1 MPSEIEVVN
10 LALSNIR
17 AGSIND
23 LNEAS
28 LQAQVAKL
36 KYPFMRDRLLR
47 EIPWQFNRKL
57 RALSLLTTDL
67 FTWAFSYQY
76 PVDCLKILRLVP
88 AFEEITAASADVVSR
103 RRDSEV
109 RSLKSLRQQTPYEV
123 FNVDD
128 NKVIGS
134 DDAELRVDYAA
145 KVTNPNLFSDD
156 FILALSHLLAA
167 EMAVP
172 LIGAETGRQLR
183 SDEMTLYQAYLD
195 SAIADDMNDGYHT
208 PPESEFILVRG

>member
-1 MPSEIEVVN
+1 MASDIEVIN

-17 AGSIND
+17 ASSINS
-23 LNEAS
+23 LTEGS

-36 KYPFMRDRLLR
+36 KYPFMRDRLLK
-47 EIPWQFNRKL
+47 ETVWQFNRKL
-57 RALSLLTTDL
+57 KPLSLLTIDL
-67 FTWAFSYQY
+67 FNWAFTYQY
-76 PVDCLKILRLVP
+76 PVDCLKIHRLVP
-88 AFEEITAASADVVSR
+88 AFEEIAAGSADVVSR
-103 RRDSEV
+103 RRESEL
-109 RSLKSLRQQTPYEV
+109 RSLKDQRPQVPFAV
-123 FNVDD
+123 FNEDG

-134 DDAELRVDYAA
+134 DDQELRIDYAA
-145 KVTNPNLFSDD
+145 KVTDPNLFSDD

-167 EMAVP
+167 EMAIP